1 MTKQSK
7 KHVGLYFGSFNPVH
21 IGHIQLAEYVV
32 EQKLVDE
39 VWFVVSPCNPFKNPS
54 EQLDEYIRLDM
65 LMLAIGGK
73 SNLKASDV
81 EFVLPIPSYTV
92 DTLKVLTT
100 ENPDYEFSLIMGSD
114 NALAIEQWKNY
125 TEILENYSLLV
136 YPRQGSDASTVIG
149 KFPRMQLLPSPHYN
163 ISSTE
168 IRNLILQK
176 KDASQWLHPEVWEFI
191 VENEIYRSSITPET
205 RIG

>member
-1 MTKQSK
+1 MTKPSK

-21 IGHIQLAEYVV
+21 IGHTQLAEYVV
-32 EQKLVDE
+32 EQKLVNE

-73 SNLKASDV
+73 SKLKASDV
-81 EFVLPIPSYTV
+81 EFGLPIPSYTV

-114 NALAIEQWKNY
+114 NALDIEQWKNY

-136 YPRQGSDASTVIG
+136 YPRQGSDASAVIG
-149 KFPRMQLLPSPHYN
+149 KFTRMQLLPSPLYN

-168 IRNLILQK
+168 IRNLILQR
-176 KDASQWLHPEVWEFI
+176 KDASQWLHPEVWEFVI
-191 VENEIYRSSITPET
+191 ENEIYR
-205 RIG
+205 